1 MNNRWGR
8 QLESKGSLRSS
19 GQNNI
24 NININFNAVKDKQNA
39 FTGKKIDNF
48 IEISN

>member
-8 QLESKGSLRSS
+8 QVESKGSLRGS

-24 NININFNAVKDKQNA
+24 NININFNAMKDKANA
-39 FTGKKIDNF
+39 FGGKKIDNF
-48 IEISN
+48 I

>member
-8 QLESKGSLRSS
+8 QLDPKGTLKTS

-24 NININFNAVKDKQNA
+24 NININFNAVKDKPNA
-39 FTGKKIDNF
+39 FGGKKIDNF